1 MRALLALVA
10 ATLAA
15 SSGSAQYADQKA
27 VEAVVRELHP
37 QGDTVVYISPIMAAP
52 QIKGTVRINQEHLDV
67 LATRYQVRIAEPA
80 EAIDCEDVRDKSTCR
95 VKDGGVIFQFI
106 MPEPVK
112 SGVLYMAV
120 MLLKDGA
127 GDGGQIGREWWN
139 VALLNRPGV
148 GWTVVDKE
156 LTQTA
161 GDPW

>member
-1 MRALLALVA
+1 MRALFALFAALLA
-10 ATLAA
+10 ATP
-15 SSGSAQYADQKA
+15 GSAQYADQKA

-37 QGDTVVYISPIMAAP
+37 AGDTVVYVSPIMAAP
-52 QIKGTVRINQEHLDV
+52 NVEGTVRINQGNLEALQ
-67 LATRYQVRIAEPA
+67 TRFEVRVAEPA
-80 EAIDCEDVRDKSTCR
+80 EAIDCEDVSEKSTCR

-139 VALLNRPGV
+139 LALLNQPGE

-156 LTQTA
+156 LTETA

>member
-1 MRALLALVA
+1 MRALFALVV

-15 SSGSAQYADQKA
+15 SPGSAQHTDQKA

-37 QGDTVVYISPIMAAP
+37 RGDTVVYISPIIAAP
-52 QIKGTVRINQEHLDV
+52 QIEGTVRINQQHLDV
-67 LATRYQVRIAEPA
+67 LETRFQVRIAEPA
-80 EAIDCEDVRDKSTCR
+80 EAIDCRDVSEKSTCR
-95 VKDGGVIFQFI
+95 VKDGGVIFQFL
-106 MPEPVK
+106 MPEPVR

-139 VALLNRPGV
+139 VALLDRPGL

>member
-1 MRALLALVA
+1 MRALFALVA
-10 ATLAA
+10 ALLAA
-15 SSGSAQYADQKA
+15 TPGSAQYADQKA

-37 QGDTVVYISPIMAAP
+37 ADETVVYVSPIMAAP
-52 QIKGTVRINQEHLDV
+52 NVEGTVRINQENLDA
-67 LATRYQVRIAEPA
+67 LQTRFQVRVAEPA
-80 EAIDCEDVRDKSTCR
+80 EAIDCEDVSEKSTCR
-95 VKDGGVIFQFI
+95 VEDGGVIFQFI

-139 VALLNRPGV
+139 LALLNQPGE
-148 GWTVVDKE
+148 GWTVVDKK
-156 LTQTA
+156 LTETA

>member
-1 MRALLALVA
+1 MRAVLAFVVALL
-10 ATLAA
+10 
-15 SSGSAQYADQKA
+15 SPPPGSAQYADQKA

-37 QGDTVVYISPIMAAP
+37 TGDTVVYVSPIMAAP
-52 QIKGTVRINQEHLDV
+52 KVEGTVRIDQENLDV
-67 LATRYQVRIAEPA
+67 LQTRFGVRVAEPA
-80 EAIDCEDVRDKSTCR
+80 EAIDCEDVGEKSTCR

-120 MLLKDGA
+120 MLLRDGA

-156 LTQTA
+156 LTETA

>member
-1 MRALLALVA
+1 MRALFALVV

-15 SSGSAQYADQKA
+15 SPGSAQHTDQKA

-37 QGDTVVYISPIMAAP
+37 RGDTVVYISPIIAAP
-52 QIKGTVRINQEHLDV
+52 QIEGTVRINQQHLDV
-67 LATRYQVRIAEPA
+67 LETRFQVRIAEPA
-80 EAIDCEDVRDKSTCR
+80 EAIDCRDVSET
-95 VKDGGVIFQFI
+95 
-106 MPEPVK
+106 
-112 SGVLYMAV
+112 V

-139 VALLNRPGV
+139 VALLDRPGL